1 MYILVELERYNKF
14 SEILAYESA
23 KMHSLFIRTFLIY
36 SRHILSGA
44 LGVTNMF

>member
-1 MYILVELERYNKF
+1 MCVLVELEGYNF

-23 KMHSLFIRTFLIY
+23 KMHFLFIHTFLIY